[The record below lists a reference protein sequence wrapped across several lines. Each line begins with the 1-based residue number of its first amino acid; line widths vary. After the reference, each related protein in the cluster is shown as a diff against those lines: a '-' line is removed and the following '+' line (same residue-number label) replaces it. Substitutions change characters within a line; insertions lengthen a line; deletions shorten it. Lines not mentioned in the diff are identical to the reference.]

1 MPAKDT
7 IHDAVKNA
15 LIKEGWKIT
24 HDPYTIRYE
33 EVTAYADL
41 GAEFIFAA
49 EKESRKIVVEIK
61 SFINPSPLTDLKVAL
76 GQYEIYKD
84 FLEVT
89 EPERQ
94 LYLSVSTETFN
105 EIFEKNAY
113 QFIIKRHQL
122 PFIVVNVETEEIV
135 KWTKPLNIAV

>member
-15 LIKEGWKIT
+15 LIKDGWKIT

-33 EVTAYADL
+33 EVTVYADL
-41 GAEFIFAA
+41 GAESPIAA
-49 EKESRKIVVEIK
+49 EKESDKIVVEVK
-61 SFINPSPLTDLKVAL
+61 SFINPSPMSDLKVAL

-84 FLEVT
+84 FLE
-89 EPERQ
+89 EIDPKRQ
-94 LYLSVSTETFN
+94 LYLAVSSETDN
-105 EIFEKNAY
+105 EVFQQKAY

-122 PFIVVNVETEEIV
+122 PFIIVNVETEEIV
-135 KWTKPLNIAV
+135 KWTKPLNTVD

>member
-15 LIKEGWKIT
+15 LIKDGWKIT
-24 HDPYTIRYE
+24 HDPYTIKFE

-49 EKESRKIVVEIK
+49 EKESCKIVVEVK

-76 GQYEIYKD
+76 GQFEIYKS

-89 EPERQ
+89 TPERQ
-94 LYLSVSTETFN
+94 LYIAISSRVYEDLFN
-105 EIFEKNAY
+105 QKAY
-113 QFIIKRHQL
+113 QLIIQKFQIPL
-122 PFIVVNVETEEIV
+122 LIVNLETEDIM
-135 KWTKPLNIAV
+135 KWTKLPNIAV

>member
-1 MPAKDT
+1 MPAKDI

-15 LIKEGWKIT
+15 LIKDGWKIT
-24 HDPYTIRYE
+24 HDPYIIKYE

-49 EKESRKIVVEIK
+49 EKESRKIVVEVK

-76 GQYEIYKD
+76 GQFEIYKS

-89 EPERQ
+89 TPERQ
-94 LYLSVSTETFN
+94 LYIAISRRVYEDLFN
-105 EIFEKNAY
+105 QKAY
-113 QFIIKRHQL
+113 QLIIQKFQIPL
-122 PFIVVNVETEEIV
+122 LIVNLKTEEIM
-135 KWTKPLNIAV
+135 KWIK

>member
-15 LIKEGWKIT
+15 LIKDGWKIT

-41 GAEFIFAA
+41 GAELIFAA

-61 SFINPSPLTDLKVAL
+61 SFISPSPLLDLKVAL
-76 GQYEIYKD
+76 GQFEIYKA
-84 FLEVT
+84 FLKVT
-89 EPERQ
+89 APEHQ
-94 LYLSVSTETFN
+94 LYIAVSLKAYD
-105 EIFEKNAY
+105 EIFSQKAY
-113 QFIIKRHQL
+113 QLIIKEYQIPL
-122 PFIVVNVETEEIV
+122 IIVNVETEEIV
-135 KWTKPLNIAV
+135 EWTKRPNIAT

>member
-15 LIKEGWKIT
+15 LIKDGWKIT
-24 HDPYTIRYE
+24 HDPYTIKYE

-41 GAEFIFAA
+41 GAELLFAA

-61 SFINPSPLTDLKVAL
+61 SFINPSPLTDLKIAL

-122 PFIVVNVETEEIV
+122 PFIVVNVEKEEIV

>member
-41 GAEFIFAA
+41 GAELIFAA

-94 LYLSVSTETFN
+94 LYLSVSCETFN
-105 EIFEKNAY
+105 EIFNKNAY

>member
-1 MPAKDT
+1 MPAKDI

-24 HDPYTIRYE
+24 HDPYTIKYE

-49 EKESRKIVVEIK
+49 EKESRKIVVEVK
-61 SFINPSPLTDLKVAL
+61 SFINSSPLTDLKVAL
-76 GQYEIYKD
+76 GQFEIYKS

-89 EPERQ
+89 TPERQ
-94 LYLSVSTETFN
+94 LYIAISSRVYEDLFN
-105 EIFEKNAY
+105 QKAY
-113 QFIIKRHQL
+113 QLIIQKFQIPL
-122 PFIVVNVETEEIV
+122 LIVNLKTEEII
-135 KWTKPLNIAV
+135 KWTK

>member
-1 MPAKDT
+1 MPAKDI

-15 LIKEGWKIT
+15 LIKDGWKIT
-24 HDPYTIRYE
+24 HDPYTIKFE

-49 EKESRKIVVEIK
+49 EKESCKIVVEVK

-76 GQYEIYKD
+76 GQFEIYKS

-89 EPERQ
+89 TPERQ
-94 LYLSVSTETFN
+94 LYIAISSRVYEDLFN
-105 EIFEKNAY
+105 QKAY
-113 QFIIKRHQL
+113 QLIIQKFQIPL
-122 PFIVVNVETEEIV
+122 LIVNLETEDIM
-135 KWTKPLNIAV
+135 KWTKLPNIAV

>member
-33 EVTAYADL
+33 EVTVYADL
-41 GAEFIFAA
+41 GAESPIAA
-49 EKESRKIVVEIK
+49 EKESDKIVVEVK
-61 SFINPSPLTDLKVAL
+61 SFINPSHKSDLKIAL

-84 FLEVT
+84 FLE
-89 EPERQ
+89 EIDPKRQ
-94 LYLSVSTETFN
+94 LYIAVSSETNN
-105 EIFEKNAY
+105 EVFQQKAY

-122 PFIVVNVETEEIV
+122 PFIIVNVKTEEIV
-135 KWTKPLNIAV
+135 KWTKPLNTVA